1 MPKARARGARPPSM
15 IDVAKRAGVSHQ
27 SVSRVLN
34 TPDSVRPETRKRI
47 EDAMKDLGYRRNA
60 QARALKT
67 QRTGMIGVVSQGV
80 ADFGP
85 NRMTLAIEGAAR
97 ERGYVTAVSVVQDA
111 DPQTVDSTLNVFL
124 SHGIEGIV
132 VITPVPTVA
141 EAARQLSRRTP
152 VVLMT
157 SGLWPAENMGVAG
170 IDQECGARLATAHLL
185 DLGHRSIAHIAGP
198 LDWFDARGRVAGWRQ
213 ALAVAQIG
221 AQPLVEAGGWSAE
234 AGYWAGQELCTQGRL
249 PSAVFAA
256 NDYLALGLIR
266 AFDEQGI
273 RVPHDVSVVG
283 YDDVD
288 AAGYFSPPLT
298 TVRQPFA
305 AAGRAALELLL
316 DETGAFTGV
325 PQFIVPD
332 LVVRS
337 STACRNG

>member
-1 MPKARARGARPPSM
+1 MPKARSRGARPPSM

-34 TPDSVRPETRKRI
+34 TPDSVRPETRHRI
-47 EDAMKDLGYRRNA
+47 EEAMKALGYRRNE

-111 DPQTVDSTLNVFL
+111 DPETVDATLNVFL

-132 VITPVPTVA
+132 VITPFPALA
-141 EAARQLSRRTP
+141 EAARQLSRQTP

-170 IDQECGARLATAHLL
+170 IDQECGARLATTHLTE
-185 DLGHRSIAHIAGP
+185 LGHRTIAHIAGP
-198 LDWFDARGRVAGWRQ
+198 LDWFDARGRVTGWRQ
-213 ALAVAQIG
+213 AIAVAQLG
-221 AQPLVEAGGWSAE
+221 EQPLIEAGGWSAE
-234 AGYWAGQELCTQGRL
+234 AGYRAAGELCAQGPL
-249 PSAVFAA
+249 PDAVFAA

-266 AFDEQGI
+266 AFEERGI
-273 RVPHDVSVVG
+273 RIPGEVSVVG

-288 AAGYFSPPLT
+288 AAGYFTPPLT

-305 AAGRAALELLL
+305 EAGRAALELLL

-325 PQFIVPD
+325 PQFIVPE
-332 LVVRS
+332 LVTRHSTARRS
-337 STACRNG
+337 S